1 MPEEKWLKE
10 AGEGE
15 RTREI
20 SEDTGECKRCGGKG
34 IIKEPDGQVH
44 VCYDCLAKGKMDQ
57 HDKNPK
63 TAEDYRI
70 KL

>member
-1 MPEEKWLKE
+1 MFILKLMESE
-10 AGEGE
+10 A
-15 RTREI
+15 
-20 SEDTGECKRCGGKG
+20 ECKKCKG
-34 IIKEPDGQVH
+34 TRRIKDKDGTVH